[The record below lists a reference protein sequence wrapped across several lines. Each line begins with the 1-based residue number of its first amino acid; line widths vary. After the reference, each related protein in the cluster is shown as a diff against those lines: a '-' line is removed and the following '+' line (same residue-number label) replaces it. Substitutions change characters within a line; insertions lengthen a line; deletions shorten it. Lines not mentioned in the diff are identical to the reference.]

1 MKKVA
6 ISFIILG
13 SIFILGTNLASANT
27 EEVIYDLDNHNLV
40 ESFELEEDGGFC
52 CKVLNKE

>member
-13 SIFILGTNLASANT
+13 SSFILGTNLASANT
-27 EEVIYDLDNHNLV
+27 EEVIYDLDNHNSIYV
-40 ESFELEEDGGFC
+40 NSIKIYVDYIYI
-52 CKVLNKE
+52 